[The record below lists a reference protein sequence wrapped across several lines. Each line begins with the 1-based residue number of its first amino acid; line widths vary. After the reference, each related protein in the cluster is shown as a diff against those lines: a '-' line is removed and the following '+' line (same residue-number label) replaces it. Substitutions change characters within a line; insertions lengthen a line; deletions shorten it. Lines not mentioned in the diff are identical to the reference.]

1 MPDERLEQIKERLA
15 AATPGPWNVL
25 YDDGSLHGTPEEYF
39 VNFDAHRDTTNIDR
53 PADAAF
59 IANAPSDIAYL
70 LAEVERL
77 RAALV
82 PLKASHD
89 ALIAS
94 VTPPNCVDVPSDEY
108 DALFSEWHAATRS
121 CIAAL
126 AADAADDS
134 ARGDQ

>member
-1 MPDERLEQIKERLA
+1 MSGLPLTREERDDHRRQPLLA
-15 AATPGPWNVL
+15 AYGPYVEALRDNYEATVQAA
-25 YDDGSLHGTPEEYF
+25 EER
-39 VNFDAHRDTTNIDR
+39 A
-53 PADAAF
+53 
-59 IANAPSDIAYL
+59 
-70 LAEVERL
+70 ERL

-134 ARGDQ
+134 ARGDR

>member
-1 MPDERLEQIKERLA
+1 MADPLTREERDDLV
-15 AATPGPWNVL
+15 ATYGDWQ
-25 YDDGSLHGTPEEYF
+25 GEST
-39 VNFDAHRDTTNIDR
+39 IDR
-53 PADAAF
+53 YEATVHAAEER
-59 IANAPSDIAYL
+59 A
-70 LAEVERL
+70 ERL